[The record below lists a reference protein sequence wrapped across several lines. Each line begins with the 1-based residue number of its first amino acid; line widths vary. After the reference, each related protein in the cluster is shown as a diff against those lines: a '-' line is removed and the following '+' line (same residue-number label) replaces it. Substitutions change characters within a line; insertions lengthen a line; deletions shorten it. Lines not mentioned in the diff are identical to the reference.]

1 MSTHN
6 QVPGSDCERY
16 TASIGALVDETLDT
30 ESRRQIDR
38 HLAGCDPCRR
48 LLADL
53 RHIRALAGSLESIEP
68 PTHLWNSVKR
78 RVAADA
84 APPRSSAGWWW
95 LFGGTALA
103 GVAALVL
110 VVFPGAP
117 VAELPPPARVAG
129 GSAGDPMT
137 TPALELVERQY
148 AEAIVQLER
157 LAADDR
163 ASAAPVGRSLVRNL
177 AIIDNAIAESRR
189 AVATAP
195 DSAVARSRLRTGLR
209 RKVTVLQ
216 TAVTVAG
223 SSW

>member
-1 MSTHN
+1 
-6 QVPGSDCERY
+6 
-16 TASIGALVDETLDT
+16 
-30 ESRRQIDR
+30 
-38 HLAGCDPCRR
+38 
-48 LLADL
+48 
-53 RHIRALAGSLESIEP
+53 
-68 PTHLWNSVKR
+68 
-78 RVAADA
+78 
-84 APPRSSAGWWW
+84 
-95 LFGGTALA
+95 
-103 GVAALVL
+103 
-110 VVFPGAP
+110 
-117 VAELPPPARVAG
+117 
-129 GSAGDPMT
+129 MT

-163 ASAAPVGRSLVRNL
+163 AAAAPVGRSLVRNL